1 MSSMVKTVNGDLF
14 IEGCPRCG
22 YDKVQYS
29 DEQWVLDFHCDEE
42 VEFCPSCG
50 LALSDM
56 VFHLAKTQD
65 VPEEPK
71 SPFDLFETTMGNW
84 ILTPRTQNDWLIR
97 YNKYCGETMNIP
109 AFSHD

>member
-14 IEGCPRCG
+14 IKGCPRCG

-50 LALSDM
+50 LMLSDL
-56 VFHLAKTQD
+56 VFHLAQ
-65 VPEEPK
+65 EEPVA
-71 SPFDLFETTMGNW
+71 SPCKFRMYESIFG
-84 ILTPRTQNDWLIR
+84 PQNDWVIR
-97 YNKYCGETMNIP
+97 YNKHCGDRP